1 MGHWTSGKATTV
13 GRLPP
18 VAAAGRGRSRW
29 LAVVIGAVSIGIVGS
44 ALASPPLNTERVA
57 HQAPVPAPIAQRERL
72 PQLPEEE
79 WPNGAPETATADE
92 RQDETVAFVV
102 RLGDGRTIAGQFT
115 TEDRRRGSDLIRDWL
130 FATTIGRPLITDTSK
145 INQEIQEA
153 AGLVES
159 RRLAAE
165 LLGHPAKSRRAL
177 FHAGFAESAR
187 WWALVQSISRC
198 GRAHCPV
205 LDHPRLLTAGLTK
218 RRSGSY
224 PARAPTGALWMGP
237 PGPLHTIIA
246 NTRIYGL
253 TGIRDLRGPGGV
265 PLAHAD
271 HVTRAIGA
279 HYQARAQRMALG
291 HPPIDP
297 AALPPHLR

>member
-1 MGHWTSGKATTV
+1 MGHWTSGRATTV

-165 LLGHPAKSRRAL
+165 ALGHPAKSRRAL

-205 LDHPRLLTAGLTK
+205 LDHPRVLTAGFAPHG
-218 RRSGSY
+218 SGSFT
-224 PARAPTGALWMGP
+224 ARAPTGALWIGP
-237 PGPLHTIIA
+237 PGALHTIIA
-246 NTRIYGL
+246 DTRIYGL
-253 TGIRDLRGPGGV
+253 TGVRSLHSKTAV
-265 PLAHAD
+265 PLMHAD
-271 HVTRAIGA
+271 HVIRTIGA
-279 HYQARAQRMALG
+279 HYRARVQRIALR
-291 HPPIDP
+291 HQHVDP
-297 AALPPHLR
+297 GPLSPHLR